1 MNESPATDAEE
12 SDELDTLA
20 RVKAAKKEADKA
32 QGEWRDESRT
42 CYAFVAGDQ
51 WEADDRKKL
60 EEMLR
65 APVVFNRVGPMV
77 DAVAGSEVNNRQ
89 SVQYIPR
96 QAGDTGVNEVLTGAA
111 DYIRDNCDA
120 EDEESDSFLDATI
133 CGVGVTETHLDYVDS
148 QEGNILVERRD
159 PLSMRWDPSAKK
171 RNLSDRK
178 WHQREEWLDKEDI
191 EAKWPDSEIEA
202 SSDWGSSDSDEEGMH
217 DQSLA
222 WLYERDATGY
232 DKQSGKYRV
241 IHHQWFEL
249 ESYHIVLD
257 TDPMTGQP
265 KMIEVSADDMPV
277 LKERAAKVGM
287 PIKSVAK
294 QRKKFMQA
302 FVTGGTVLE
311 ESPCPCNRFSYHF
324 ITAKRDRNKN
334 TWYGIVRPMLDPQ
347 RWANKFFS
355 QLLHIINT
363 NAKGGL
369 VVEEGAT
376 DNHSKLKNDWAKADS
391 VVTVNDGAIS
401 GGKIMPK
408 PAPNIPPQ
416 INDMLTFS
424 ISSLRDVTGI
434 NLELLG
440 MADRQQAGILEAQ
453 RKQAAMTV
461 LATLFDGLRR
471 YRKEQGRTL
480 ALYIRDYM
488 SDGRLVRIVGGDG
501 TEKYIPLLRDS
512 LTIDVDVIVDEA
524 PNTVNRKEQT
534 FAVLMQMMP
543 NLERMGVPFM
553 PELLEYT
560 PLPAA
565 MVDKWQQLIEQQK
578 QQPKQPSPQEITAN
592 ANMIKAQSGA
602 QKSEADA
609 QLAQAEV
616 PIKQQELGVRALEA
630 QVGMLQAQV
639 ERMLAIFQMQ
649 NIPPAGMPTG
659 SSMPNMLNHVA
670 TNYVQQ

>member
-1 MNESPATDAEE
+1 MNQTPQTTDEQDD
-12 SDELDTLA
+12 DELDTLS
-20 RVKAAKKEADKA
+20 RVKQAKKEADKA
-32 QGEWRDESRT
+32 QGEWREEART
-42 CYAFVAGDQ
+42 CYGFVSGDQ
-51 WEADDRKKL
+51 WTDQDKSAL

-65 APVVFNRVGPMV
+65 APVVFNRIGPMV

-89 SVQYIPR
+89 TVQYIPR
-96 QAGDTGVNEVLTGAA
+96 QVGDRGLNEVLTGAA
-111 DYIRDNCDA
+111 DYIRDACDA

-148 QEGNILVERRD
+148 EEGAILIDRRD

-191 EAKWPDSEIEA
+191 EAKWPDAELEQA
-202 SSDWGSSDSDEEGMH
+202 TDWGADSDDQGPH
-217 DQSLA
+217 DQTMA

-232 DKQSGKYRV
+232 DKKTGKYRV

-249 ESYHIVLD
+249 ERYHVVLD
-257 TDPMTGQP
+257 ADPMTGQQR
-265 KMIEVSADDMPV
+265 MIEVPEGDFAK
-277 LKERAAKVGM
+277 LEERAAALGM

-294 QRKKFMQA
+294 HRKLFKQA
-302 FVTGGTVLE
+302 FVTGNTVLE
-311 ESPCPCNRFSYHF
+311 EGPCPCNRFTYHF
-324 ITAKRDRNKN
+324 ITAKRDRNKG
-334 TWYGIVRPMLDPQ
+334 TWYGVVRPMLDPQ

-369 VVEEGAT
+369 VVEESAT
-376 DNHSKLKNDWAKADS
+376 DNHNKLKQDWAKADS

-401 GGKIMPK
+401 GGKLMPK
-408 PAPNIPPQ
+408 PVANVPPQ

-480 ALYIRDYM
+480 AMFIRDYM

-501 TEKYIPLLRDS
+501 TERYVPLVRDAIA
-512 LTIDVDVIVDEA
+512 LDVDVIVDEA
-524 PNTVNRKEQT
+524 PNTINRKEQT
-534 FAVLMQMMP
+534 FAVLMQLMP
-543 NLERMGVPFM
+543 QLQQMGVPFS
-553 PELLEYT
+553 PQLLEYT

-565 MVDKWQQLIEQQK
+565 MVDKWKQLMDEQA
-578 QQPKQPSPQEITAN
+578 QQPKQPSPQELTAQ
-592 ANMIKAQSGA
+592 ANVLKAQTGA
-602 QKSEADA
+602 QQAQNDM
-609 QLAQAEV
+609 QLAQARI
-616 PIKQQELGVRALEA
+616 PIEMQELDVRRLEA
-630 QVGMLQAQV
+630 QVNQLTAMVQGMLAQSQ
-639 ERMLAIFQMQ
+639 LAALSGQGAPI
-649 NIPPAGMPTG
+649 GG
-659 SSMPNMLNHVA
+659 GMPNMP
-670 TNYVQQ
+670 QMMPQ